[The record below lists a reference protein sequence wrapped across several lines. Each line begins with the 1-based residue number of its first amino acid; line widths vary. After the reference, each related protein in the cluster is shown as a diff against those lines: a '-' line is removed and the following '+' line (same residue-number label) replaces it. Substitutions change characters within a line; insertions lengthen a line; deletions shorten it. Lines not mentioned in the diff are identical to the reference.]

1 MTSISPRTHSVEVCM
16 ITTPDGVIDVN
27 GRSGALGGPPDQAR
41 LRSLRAQAT
50 SVLVG
55 AGTART
61 ENYGPASKQGLQI
74 AVVTTSCALD
84 FSSPLF
90 TSGCGIIATTVNGPA
105 VPVHS
110 IRAGTDIVDL
120 AVIIE
125 QLPPGMVQVEGGPR
139 LNAALF
145 EADLVDAI
153 NLTVS
158 PRIGGVRGASISEA
172 PHELRNFALASVT
185 TDSDFVFV
193 RYERIRS
200 A

>member
-1 MTSISPRTHSVEVCM
+1 M

-41 LRSLRAQAT
+41 LRSLRNQAT

-61 ENYGPASKQGLQI
+61 ENYGPASKSGLQI
-74 AVVTTSCALD
+74 AVVTVSCVLD

-90 TSGCGIIATTVNGPA
+90 TSGCGIIATTLDAPHVPA
-105 VPVHS
+105 PS
-110 IRAGTDIVDL
+110 IRAGTDVVDL
-120 AVIIE
+120 AGIIH
-125 QLPPGMVQVEGGPR
+125 QLPAGMVQVEGGPR

-172 PHELRNFALASVT
+172 PHALRGFALTSVST
-185 TDSDFVFV
+185 ESDFVFV
-193 RYERIRS
+193 RYERIRF

>member
-1 MTSISPRTHSVEVCM
+1 M

-41 LRSLRAQAT
+41 LRSLREQA
-50 SVLVG
+50 SCVLVG

-61 ENYGPASKQGLQI
+61 ENYGPASKNGLQI
-74 AVVTTSCALD
+74 AVVTSSCALD
-84 FSSPLF
+84 FASPLF
-90 TSGCGIIATTVNGPA
+90 TSGCGIVATRLTAPQ
-105 VPVHS
+105 VPVPS
-110 IRAGTDIVDL
+110 VRAGIDSVDL
-120 AVIIE
+120 AGIIA
-125 QLPPGMVQVEGGPR
+125 QLPAGMVQVEGGPR

-172 PHELRNFALASVT
+172 PHALRGFALASVT
-185 TDSDFVFV
+185 TESNFVFV

>member
-1 MTSISPRTHSVEVCM
+1 M

-41 LRSLRAQAT
+41 LRSLRALA
-50 SVLVG
+50 SCVLVG
-55 AGTART
+55 AGTARS
-61 ENYGPASKQGLQI
+61 ENYGPASKSGLQI

-90 TSGCGIIATTVNGPA
+90 TSGCGIIATSHSAPD
-105 VPVHS
+105 VPVPS
-110 IRAGTDIVDL
+110 VRAGTDDVDL
-120 AVIIE
+120 AGIIA
-125 QLPPGMVQVEGGPR
+125 QLPAGMVHVEGGPR

-153 NLTVS
+153 NLTIS
-158 PRIGGVRGASISEA
+158 PRIGGLRGASLSEA
-172 PHELRNFALASVT
+172 PHELRGFALTSVT
-185 TDSDFVFV
+185 TESDFVFV
-193 RYERIRS
+193 RYERIRF

>member
-1 MTSISPRTHSVEVCM
+1 M
-16 ITTPDGVIDVN
+16 ITTPDGVIDVH

-41 LRSLRAQAT
+41 LRSLREQAS

-61 ENYGPASKQGLQI
+61 ENYGPASKYGLQI

-84 FSSPLF
+84 FTSPLF
-90 TSGCGIIATTVNGPA
+90 TSGCGIVATTVNAPQ

-110 IRAGTDIVDL
+110 IRAGTNAVDL
-120 AVIIE
+120 AAIIDL
-125 QLPPGMVQVEGGPR
+125 LPHGMVQVEGGPR

-145 EADLVDAI
+145 DADLVDAM

-172 PHELRNFALASVT
+172 PHAPRQFALTSVT

-193 RYERIRS
+193 RYERLRS